1 MQTSMFTALIAAY
14 RANRNR
20 LKNHKRR
27 KVSNPRRY
35 ACPPGLR
42 SQHHDVVCH
51 RRLPRRRDLLG
62 LQRNGPG
69 HLQKRYRANVQGQVR
84 WACTSALLYPIWP
97 CTSAFLLGLALYIQN
112 FCSGWP
118 CTSKVGPVP
127 PRLALY
133 LQHRCARVGP
143 VHPEF
148 CAGRPCTSMFL
159 LGLALYIQNFV
170 RVGPVPPSFCSG
182 WPCTSNF
189 LLGLA
194 LYIQVSARVGPVPP
208 TFCSGRPCTSKVV
221 LGLALYIQVSARV
234 GPVHPRLG
242 LTLY

>member
-20 LKNHKRR
+20 LKNQKRR

-84 WACTSALLYPIWP
+84 LALYFCTIVSNLALYIRVFARVGPVHP
-97 CTSAFLLGLALYIQN
+97 EFLLGLALYLQ
-112 FCSGWP
+112 GWP

-127 PRLALY
+127 PAPL
-133 LQHRCARVGP
+133 
-143 VHPEF
+143 
-148 CAGRPCTSMFL
+148 
-159 LGLALYIQNFV
+159 
-170 RVGPVPPSFCSG
+170 CSG
-182 WPCTSNF
+182 WPCTSRI
-189 LLGLA
+189 LCG
-194 LYIQVSARVGPVPP
+194 
-208 TFCSGRPCTSKVV
+208 
-221 LGLALYIQVSARV
+221 
-234 GPVHPRLG
+234 
-242 LTLY
+242 